1 MLRCCPYEKGDIW
14 TYGVSLTSRKSGMGR
29 VLLRRSLA
37 EMQQLGYEYAVIGNA
52 GPIEF
57 YETACG
63 AVVIPK
69 PNI

>member
-1 MLRCCPYEKGDIW
+1 MGI
-14 TYGVSLTSRKSGMGR
+14 SLAYREGGIGQA
-29 VLLRRSLA
+29 LLRRSLS
-37 EMQQLGYEYAVIGNA
+37 EMQKLGYDYAVIGNA